1 MSGPGLKVSCVSN
14 ESLSTSRRGALRVLL
29 VGLLAFAAAPALA
42 DDGGGNSGGGSGSSG
57 DDGGDDDGDDDG
69 DGGGDEGSKAREA
82 VRSGEASS
90 LKDILAVVRQKY
102 RGQVVRVKLSGS
114 GNRLVYNIR
123 LLDSANRLID
133 IRVNA
138 KSRRIIGAG
147 STVY

>member
-29 VGLLAFAAAPALA
+29 AGLLAFAAAPALA
-42 DDGGGNSGGGSGSSG
+42 DDGGGNSGSGGGSSG
-57 DDGGDDDGDDDG
+57 DDGDDDG

>member
-29 VGLLAFAAAPALA
+29 AGLLAFAAAPALA
-42 DDGGGNSGGGSGSSG
+42 DDGGGNSGGGSGSS
-57 DDGGDDDGDDDG
+57 GDDDGDDDG